1 MMKTYLPCWLKRASL
16 AFLFPVSAGFLLSQ
30 DAAPENGM
38 SAFGK
43 MVPAGF
49 ANRHVVIPSF
59 DSSGRKSS
67 EVKAETLTRIDD
79 DRLRA
84 EKISID
90 IFAEDPAKNI
100 RVDLLSAIHHMAD
113 QILRSGERSVVRRS
127 DFETSGDSLVFDAG
141 TSIGAM
147 KGHVRTLIFD
157 TGTLSGKSES
167 AAPPKN

>member
-1 MMKTYLPCWLKRASL
+1 MNKTYLPCWLKRTCL
-16 AFLFPVSAGFLLSQ
+16 ALLLPITAGLLLSQ

-49 ANRHVVIPSF
+49 ANRNVVIPSF
-59 DSSGRKSS
+59 DSRGRKSS
-67 EVKAETLTRIDD
+67 EVKADTLTRIDD

-90 IFAEDPAKNI
+90 IFAEDPTKNI
-100 RVDLLSAIHHMAD
+100 HVDLISAIHHMAD
-113 QILRSGERSVVRRS
+113 QILRSGERSIVRRS
-127 DFETSGDSLVFDAG
+127 DFETSGDSLVFDAR
-141 TSIGAM
+141 TSIGSM

-157 TGTLSGKSES
+157 TGSLSGKSES
-167 AAPPKN
+167 ATSPKN